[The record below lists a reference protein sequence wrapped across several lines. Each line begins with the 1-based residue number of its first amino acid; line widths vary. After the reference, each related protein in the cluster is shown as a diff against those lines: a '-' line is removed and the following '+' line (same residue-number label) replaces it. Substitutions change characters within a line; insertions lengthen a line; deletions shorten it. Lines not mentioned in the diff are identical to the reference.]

1 MRTGETISLIKIYYL
16 KKYYFFFLT
25 IEKAFRY
32 KKSEAVPSNS
42 FSSLQRNYFDK
53 GSVHSIYAD
62 TSATLLIWE

>member
-16 KKYYFFFLT
+16 KKKVNFLT